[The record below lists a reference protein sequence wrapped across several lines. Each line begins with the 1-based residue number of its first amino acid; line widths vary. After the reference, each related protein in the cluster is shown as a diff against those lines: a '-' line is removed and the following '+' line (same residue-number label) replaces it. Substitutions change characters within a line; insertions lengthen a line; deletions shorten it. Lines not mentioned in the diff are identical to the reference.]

1 MVKTKR
7 QKSRRRTRKGGMIRK
22 AAQTMQR
29 LTKEIFNSTAKDEGF
44 KDKYSKKYNNL
55 RLNENVNPNITEK
68 NFSSHSASKV
78 NSEKI

>member
-1 MVKTKR
+1 
-7 QKSRRRTRKGGMIRK
+7 
-22 AAQTMQR
+22 MQR
-29 LTKEIFNSTAKDEGF
+29 LTREIFNSTAKDEGF